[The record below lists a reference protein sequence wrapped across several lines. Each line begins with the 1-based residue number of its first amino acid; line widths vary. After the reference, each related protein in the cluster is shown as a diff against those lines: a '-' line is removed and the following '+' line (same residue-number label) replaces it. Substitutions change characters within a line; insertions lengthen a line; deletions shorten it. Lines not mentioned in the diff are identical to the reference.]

1 MNKFNKSKKKI
12 KWFLIISIPFQFY
25 LIQNNSF
32 KGSFF
37 IKFYSNIFHYSSKL
51 RKNIF
56 STFPISIGDIFY
68 LFTAIVVLAY
78 VYNKRSYYL
87 NYSYHFLIDVLSL
100 VSIMNIFF
108 QISWGLNYHSEPLH
122 SKLNI
127 EKIYSDQ
134 DLEKV
139 VSYLIFKTNNLH
151 HKLSKNDTL
160 PIKFPFN
167 KKQAR
172 ILLANEKNNV
182 VKNSIWSNLL
192 SYMGYSGYL
201 NPFTLEAQVN
211 NKIPMISYLTTI
223 AHEQSHQDGIA
234 LENESNYW
242 AFKKTS
248 TNRNSYIK
256 FAGYSFA
263 LRYCLSDLYSINPI
277 KAKILANKISPGV
290 KKNFNAINKF
300 WSNYKNPFEPF
311 FKKTYD
317 IFLKINNQKSGIK
330 SYNEMVSLVVFDLKN
345 DIE

>member
-1 MNKFNKSKKKI
+1 
-12 KWFLIISIPFQFY
+12 
-25 LIQNNSF
+25 
-32 KGSFF
+32 
-37 IKFYSNIFHYSSKL
+37 
-51 RKNIF
+51 
-56 STFPISIGDIFY
+56 
-68 LFTAIVVLAY
+68 
-78 VYNKRSYYL
+78 
-87 NYSYHFLIDVLSL
+87 
-100 VSIMNIFF
+100 
-108 QISWGLNYHSEPLH
+108 
-122 SKLNI
+122 
-127 EKIYSDQ
+127 
-134 DLEKV
+134 
-139 VSYLIFKTNNLH
+139 
-151 HKLSKNDTL
+151 
-160 PIKFPFN
+160 
-167 KKQAR
+167 
-172 ILLANEKNNV
+172 
-182 VKNSIWSNLL
+182 
-192 SYMGYSGYL
+192 MGYSGYL

-317 IFLKINNQKSGIK
+317 IFLKINSQKSGIK